1 MLLASHRYTI
11 GEGPRETRSERD
23 FSPMSG
29 EKKMFLQYNSADRQR
44 HFNICLRAILANHS
58 QPGTYL
64 NIDERFPLP
73 LIKP

>member
-44 HFNICLRAILANHS
+44 HFNICL
-58 QPGTYL
+58 
-64 NIDERFPLP
+64 
-73 LIKP
+73 

>member
-1 MLLASHRYTI
+1 MSLLIASVYSQASLRARRGWVGGWGVLESHRYTT

-44 HFNICLRAILANHS
+44 HFNICL
-58 QPGTYL
+58 
-64 NIDERFPLP
+64 
-73 LIKP
+73 